1 MPRKPKDHA
10 KTKATEA
17 TQAISRSVPGLMFDQ
32 LAAIEDV
39 LTGFFAKP
47 KPVRKPTAEPKQP

>member
-17 TQAISRSVPGLMFDQ
+17 TQAISHSVAGLMFDQ
-32 LAAIEDV
+32 LATIENV

-47 KPVRKPTAEPKQP
+47 NRVRKPTAEPKQS